1 MNRIKILIISLLIM
15 NIFSCNLI
23 KEKVDLIVLN
33 TKIYTVDKD
42 FSIAKSFAV
51 KNGKFLDVGTDKEIL
66 NKYSAPIIYNAIGKT
81 IYPGFIDGHCH
92 FYNYGLGLQRNA
104 DLIATKSFEEVL
116 EIIKKFHNE
125 DPSEWITGRGWDQ
138 NDWKNKEFPDKNE
151 LDKLFPNN
159 PVLLT
164 RVDGHAAL
172 VNLEALKRAGIT
184 GKTKVEGGVIKLKD
198 GKPTGILIDNAIDL
212 VREIIPKPDK
222 NEQINALIKAQD
234 NCFAVGLT
242 SIVDAYL
249 DKEIVEL
256 IDSLHKC
263 GDLKIRI
270 YTMLSSTDE
279 NIDKFVKNGPYKTDH
294 LTVRSIK
301 LFADGALGSRGA
313 LLMEPYNDDPDN
325 IGLLMESPD
334 YYRNI
339 CEKALKYGYQVNTH
353 AIGDS
358 GVRFIL
364 NIYSEF
370 LKDTNDLRWRIE
382 HSQVVHPDDFKLFK
396 KYSIIPSVQ
405 PTHATSDMYWAE
417 YRLGE
422 KRIKGAYAYKELL
435 QQNGW
440 IISGTDFPVED
451 INPLYTFYAAVARKD
466 LKAYPENGF
475 QMENALTREEALKSM
490 TIWAAKGSFE
500 ENEKGSIEPGK
511 NADFVVFDK
520 DIMKIEVN
528 KIPDVK
534 VIKTFVGGEE
544 VYSNE

>member
-1 MNRIKILIISLLIM
+1 M
-15 NIFSCNLI
+15 NILSCNLV

-33 TKIYTVDKD
+33 TKVYTIDKN

-92 FYNYGLGLQRNA
+92 FYYYGLGLQRNA
-104 DLIATKSFEEVL
+104 DLTGSKSFEEVL
-116 EIIKKFHNE
+116 EIIKKFHKEN
-125 DPSEWITGRGWDQ
+125 PSEWITGRGWDQ
-138 NDWKNKEFPDKNE
+138 NDWEKKEFPDKNE

-159 PVLLT
+159 PVFLT

-172 VNLEALKRAGIT
+172 VNIEALKRAGIT
-184 GKTKVEGGVIKLKD
+184 GKTIVEGGVIKLKD

-212 VREIIPKPDK
+212 VKEIIPQPDK

-263 GDLKIRI
+263 GDLKIRV
-270 YTMLSSTDE
+270 YTMLSSTEE
-279 NIDKFVKNGPYKTDH
+279 NIEKFVKNGPYKTDH
-294 LTVRSIK
+294 LTVRSVK

-313 LLMEPYNDDPDN
+313 LLMEPYSDDPDN

-364 NIYSEF
+364 NIYGEF

-417 YRLGE
+417 NRLGE
-422 KRIKGAYAYKELL
+422 KRIKGAYAFKELL

-440 IISGTDFPVED
+440 IIIGTDFPVED

-511 NADFVVFDK
+511 NADFVVLDK
-520 DIMKIEVN
+520 DIMKIDEN

-534 VIKTFVGGEE
+534 VVKTFVGGEE
-544 VYSNE
+544 VYSSE